1 MLRRVNNEIAD
12 LKLKYPNIEFNLI
25 KISDKEY
32 NLEFNFQGNKLNI
45 ILDPCYPFKPP
56 GLLVNEKDFF
66 EIVRKSDSTMIK
78 KIYGF
83 DCFCC
88 QSYLC
93 SKNWSPSIRLDD
105 IIDQSLDLINKKM
118 ILDNIN
124 SDETQACSSGSGS
137 GSGSGS
143 DSGSETKACIAG
155 SETQACIAGSET
167 QACIAGSETQACIA
181 GPNNYVPGR
190 FIITNSSNT
199 NSSDTTKNME
209 IDNTDSNYSLLKELY
224 TANEQDDLI
233 KYQELYNNFI
243 NDPDVYCWHSYTDH
257 PAGPVKRQFYSLCSC
272 SNTNINVA
280 LVDPEDFLIKIHR
293 GLYESGCNCKAGK
306 RYFALRNAYEI
317 QYKKVSDEP
326 GSFITFSIKD
336 LINRTDNLIISQII
350 DWIELD
356 GPIDKSY
363 VEWI

>member
-12 LKLKYPNIEFNLI
+12 LKLKNPNIEFNLI
-25 KISDKEY
+25 KISDLEY
-32 NLEFNFQGNKLNI
+32 NLKFNFQGKELKI
-45 ILDPCYPFKPP
+45 ILDPSYPFKPP
-56 GLLVNEKDFF
+56 GLLVNGNDFF
-66 EIVRKSDSTMIK
+66 EIIRKSDTTMIK

-88 QSYLC
+88 ESYLC

-105 IIDQSLDLINKKM
+105 IINQSLDLINKKM
-118 ILDNIN
+118 IVDNIN
-124 SDETQACSSGSGS
+124 SDKIQVCGSGS
-137 GSGSGS
+137 GSGSGRH
-143 DSGSETKACIAG
+143 GW
-155 SETQACIAGSET
+155 
-167 QACIAGSETQACIA
+167 IA

-190 FIITNSSNT
+190 VIITNSS
-199 NSSDTTKNME
+199 DTAKNIK
-209 IDNTDSNYSLLKELY
+209 IDNTDSNYLLLKELY

-233 KYQELYNNFI
+233 KYQKLYNNFI

-272 SNTNINVA
+272 SNANINVA

-317 QYKKVSDEP
+317 QYRKVSNEP
-326 GSFITFSIKD
+326 GCFITFSIKD